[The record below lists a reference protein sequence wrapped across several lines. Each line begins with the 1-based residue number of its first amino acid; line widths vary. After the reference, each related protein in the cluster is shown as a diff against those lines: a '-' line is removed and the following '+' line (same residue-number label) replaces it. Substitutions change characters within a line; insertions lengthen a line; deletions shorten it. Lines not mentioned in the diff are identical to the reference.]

1 MITHRNLPS
10 WNNKFSELR
19 HKYKIC
25 DPLCFLGWAL
35 SLKNKQYNQIKKK
48 IEVENNIIQKWKI
61 SCFFLYFIVFLFFSF
76 FVM

>member
-35 SLKNKQYNQIKKK
+35 SLKNKQHNQIKKK
-48 IEVENNIIQKWKI
+48 
-61 SCFFLYFIVFLFFSF
+61 
-76 FVM
+76 